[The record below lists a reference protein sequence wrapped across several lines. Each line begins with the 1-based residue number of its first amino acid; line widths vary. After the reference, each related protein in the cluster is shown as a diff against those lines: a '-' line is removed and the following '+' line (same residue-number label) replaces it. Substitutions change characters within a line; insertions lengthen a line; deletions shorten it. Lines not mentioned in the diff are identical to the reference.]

1 MGNKEFYG
9 RGEEFTVNTLKPMTV
24 VTQFLTTDGTD
35 EGDLSEIRR
44 FYVQDG
50 NIIHSPASTIL
61 SNNADSITDEF
72 CAENKELFENINDFG
87 EKGGNAGMGESLDRR
102 HVLALSLWDDVEV
115 NMLWLD
121 SAYPLDKPVD
131 DPGIKRGDC
140 PGGET
145 STPEYVREN
154 FPDAG
159 VTFQNAA
166 IGEIGSTL
174 QKSPTPSPTRGPC
187 GLCTSQPGKNQPE
200 CNGQDETR

>member
-72 CAENKELFENINDFG
+72 CAEKKELFENINDFG

-102 HVLALSLWDDVEV
+102 HVLALSLWDAAS
-115 NMLWLD
+115 N
-121 SAYPLDKPVD
+121 AA
-131 DPGIKRGDC
+131 
-140 PGGET
+140 T
-145 STPEYVREN
+145 VRE
-154 FPDAG
+154 G
-159 VTFQNAA
+159 KQVRR
-166 IGEIGSTL
+166 ST
-174 QKSPTPSPTRGPC
+174 
-187 GLCTSQPGKNQPE
+187 
-200 CNGQDETR
+200 

>member
-72 CAENKELFENINDFG
+72 CAE
-87 EKGGNAGMGESLDRR
+87 
-102 HVLALSLWDDVEV
+102 
-115 NMLWLD
+115 
-121 SAYPLDKPVD
+121 
-131 DPGIKRGDC
+131 
-140 PGGET
+140 
-145 STPEYVREN
+145 
-154 FPDAG
+154 
-159 VTFQNAA
+159 
-166 IGEIGSTL
+166 
-174 QKSPTPSPTRGPC
+174 
-187 GLCTSQPGKNQPE
+187 
-200 CNGQDETR
+200 